1 MNNVEKKVDDLAEL
15 ISKSLQ
21 SGSINSV
28 LVEVIKSL
36 ESELNDTNEKLVKMD
51 ENQG

>member
-1 MNNVEKKVDDLAEL
+1 MNNVEKKVDDLAEM

-21 SGSINSV
+21 GGSINSV

-36 ESELNDTNEKLVKMD
+36 ESELNDTNEKLENMGK
-51 ENQG
+51 NQG

>member
-1 MNNVEKKVDDLAEL
+1 MNNIEKKVDDLAEI

-36 ESELNDTNEKLVKMD
+36 ETELNDTNEKL
-51 ENQG
+51 ENMCKKQG